1 MSNENI
7 LMENEDVEFIESEAS
22 AQLVAETPEEPR
34 KIRKMSANKVNIAK
48 KVVMYFILI
57 LFLLWIL
64 VPFYIV
70 IITSFKKW
78 EEANSPNFTW
88 WPTQGFSVDGYK
100 MVFQKPIANA
110 YTAIITGF
118 LNTLWI
124 IIPPTL
130 LGLFTSALAAYAF
143 AKLQFRGKNVLF
155 GILLATM
162 MVPGMVTMVP
172 AFTIYDMIGWR
183 GTPLPLMIPGMF
195 GAAACVFYLRQFFS
209 GIPTE
214 TLEAAKLDG
223 LGYVGIFFWI
233 MVPLSKPA
241 LIAQGVLGF
250 VGGYN
255 DYFGPLLYLTQ
266 PPLQTLQIALTTFVS
281 LYNAQWHAIMA
292 GTVVALLPTVIIYIV
307 AQKYFIEGI
316 ASSGLK

>member
-1 MSNENI
+1 MNNEEMIVNT
-7 LMENEDVEFIESEAS
+7 ENELAVAPGGEA
-22 AQLVAETPEEPR
+22 ALEAPR
-34 KIRKMSANKVNIAK
+34 KIRKMSANSTNIAK
-48 KVVMYFILI
+48 KVVMYIILV
-57 LFLLWIL
+57 LFALWIL

-70 IITSFKKW
+70 IVTSFKTW
-78 EEANSPNFTW
+78 DEANNADFTW
-88 WPTQGFSVDGYK
+88 WPTMGFSFEGYVQ
-100 MVFQKPIANA
+100 VFEKPIANA
-110 YTAIITGF
+110 YTAIMTGF

-143 AKLQFRGKNVLF
+143 AKLRFRGKNILF

-162 MVPGMVTMVP
+162 MIPGMVTLVP
-172 AFTIYDMIGWR
+172 AFTIYDIIGWR

-195 GAAACVFYLRQFFS
+195 GAAACVFYLRQFFT

-255 DYFGPLLYLTQ
+255 DYFGPLLYLTS
-266 PPLQTLQIALTTFVS
+266 PPLQTLQIALTTFVNQ
-281 LYNAQWHAIMA
+281 YNANWPSIMA
-292 GTVVALLPTVIIYIV
+292 GTLIALLPTVIIYIV

>member
-1 MSNENI
+1 MNNEELI
-7 LMENEDVEFIESEAS
+7 ENTEEEIVVTESGEAVLE
-22 AQLVAETPEEPR
+22 APR
-34 KIRKMSANKVNIAK
+34 KIRKMSANGTNIAK
-48 KVVMYFILI
+48 KIVMYIILV
-57 LFLLWIL
+57 LFTLWIL

-70 IITSFKKW
+70 IVTSFKTW
-78 EEANSPNFTW
+78 DEANSTNFTW
-88 WPTQGFSVDGYK
+88 WPTMGFSFEGYAQ
-100 MVFQKPIANA
+100 VFEKPIANA
-110 YTAIITGF
+110 YTAILTGF

-143 AKLQFRGKNVLF
+143 AKLRFRGKNILF

-162 MVPGMVTMVP
+162 MIPGMVTLVP
-172 AFTIYDMIGWR
+172 AFTIYDLIGWR

-195 GAAACVFYLRQFFS
+195 GAAACVFYLRQFFT

-255 DYFGPLLYLTQ
+255 DYFGPLLYLTS
-266 PPLQTLQIALTTFVS
+266 PPLQTLQIALTTFVNQ
-281 LYNAQWHAIMA
+281 YNSNWPSIMA
-292 GTVVALLPTVIIYIV
+292 GTLVALLPTVIIYIV